1 MAYPCLG
8 EEDKLNKIKNVA
20 SVSGEFIWV
29 FIKVVCFLVDMS
41 PDDILQL
48 FGVKVN
54 RTHDKIRFMHKSF
67 ATITRGLDRSL
78 PPMRLYEKAK
88 RLGIWN
94 PSDID
99 LSKDKTDWSTLK
111 DEEKDLILR
120 LLAMFAA
127 GEEAVTLDL
136 LPLMRVVALEGR
148 IEEEMF
154 LTTFLFEEAK
164 HTDFF
169 RRFMDDISIVSND
182 LTNYHTDNYRH
193 LFYDE
198 LPAALSKLET
208 DSSPSAQI
216 RASVTYNMVVE
227 GVLAETGYHA
237 FFTML
242 ERNDLM
248 PGLRKGISLLKQ
260 DESRHIA
267 YGVYLLSRLVA
278 EHPEE
283 WDTLEMQMNT
293 LLPFAVGVIGDAFAA
308 YDVVPFGLVEDDFVD
323 YAMGQFTKRFERLEK
338 AKGASLDE
346 INRVAKE
353 TEDA

>member
-1 MAYPCLG
+1 
-8 EEDKLNKIKNVA
+8 
-20 SVSGEFIWV
+20 
-29 FIKVVCFLVDMS
+29 
-41 PDDILQL
+41 
-48 FGVKVN
+48 
-54 RTHDKIRFMHKSF
+54 MHQSF
-67 ATITRGLDRSL
+67 ATTTRGLDRNL

-99 LSKDKTDWSTLK
+99 LTKDKTDWSTLK
-111 DEEKDLILR
+111 DDEKDLILR
-120 LLAMFAA
+120 LLAMFVA

-136 LPLMRVVALEGR
+136 LPLIRIVAKEGR
-148 IEEEMF
+148 VEEEMF

-169 RRFMDDISIVSND
+169 RRFLDDVTGSDVD
-182 LTNYHTDNYRH
+182 LSHYHTFNYHQI
-193 LFYDE
+193 FYNE
-198 LPAALSKLET
+198 LPAALSAL
-208 DSSPSAQI
+208 DADASPSAQV

-248 PGLRKGISLLKQ
+248 PGLRKGILLLKQ

-283 WDTLEMQMNT
+283 WVTLDTQMNT
-293 LLPFAVGVIGDAFAA
+293 LLPFAIGVIGDAFAA
-308 YDVVPFGLVEDDFVD
+308 YDVVPFGLVEDDFVN
-323 YAMGQFTKRFERLEK
+323 YAMSQFTKRFERLEK
-338 AKGASLDE
+338 AKGASLEE
-346 INRVAKE
+346 IDRVARE
-353 TEDA
+353 VEES

>member
-1 MAYPCLG
+1 MAH
-8 EEDKLNKIKNVA
+8 
-20 SVSGEFIWV
+20 
-29 FIKVVCFLVDMS
+29 
-41 PDDILQL
+41 Q
-48 FGVKVN
+48 
-54 RTHDKIRFMHKSF
+54 SF
-67 ATITRGLDRSL
+67 ATTTRGLNRTL

-99 LSKDKTDWSTLK
+99 LTKDKSDWETLQ
-111 DEEKDLILR
+111 DDEKDLILR
-120 LLAMFAA
+120 LLSMFVA

-136 LPLMRVVALEGR
+136 LPLIRVIAQEGR
-148 IEEEMF
+148 FEEEMF

-169 RRFMDDISIVSND
+169 RRFMDDVSIATND
-182 LTNYHTDNYRH
+182 LTHYHTDNYH
-193 LFYDE
+193 TIFYDA
-198 LPAALSKLET
+198 LPSALSMLET
-208 DSSPSAQI
+208 DSSPSIQI
-216 RASVTYNMVVE
+216 RASVTYNVVVE

-278 EHPEE
+278 EYPEE
-283 WDTLEMQMNT
+283 WDTLDAQMNS
-293 LLPFAVGVIGDAFAA
+293 LLPFAIGVIGDAFAA
-308 YDVVPFGLVEDDFVD
+308 YEVVPFGLVEDDFVE

-338 AKGASLDE
+338 AKGASLEE

-353 TEDA
+353 TEEA

>member
-1 MAYPCLG
+1 
-8 EEDKLNKIKNVA
+8 
-20 SVSGEFIWV
+20 
-29 FIKVVCFLVDMS
+29 MS
-41 PDDILQL
+41 H
-48 FGVKVN
+48 
-54 RTHDKIRFMHKSF
+54 TSF
-67 ATITRGLDRSL
+67 ATTTRGLDRNL

-99 LSKDKTDWSTLK
+99 LSKDKADWSTLK
-111 DEEKDLILR
+111 ADEKDLICR
-120 LLAMFAA
+120 LLAMFVA

-136 LPLMRVVALEGR
+136 LPLIQVIAKEGR
-148 IEEEMF
+148 VEEEMF

-169 RRFMDDISIVSND
+169 RRFLDDVSIAVDD
-182 LTNYHTDNYRH
+182 LTRYHTDNYH
-193 LFYDE
+193 YIFYDA
-198 LPAALSKLET
+198 LPAALSTLET
-208 DSSPSAQI
+208 DSSPSALI

-278 EHPEE
+278 EHPDE
-283 WDTLEMQMNT
+283 WDTLDTQMNS
-293 LLPFAVGVIGDAFAA
+293 LLPSAIGVIGDAFAA
-308 YDVVPFGLVEDDFVD
+308 YDVVPFGLVEDDFVN
-323 YAMGQFTKRFERLEK
+323 YAMSQFTKRFERLEK

-346 INRVAKE
+346 INRIARE

>member
-1 MAYPCLG
+1 
-8 EEDKLNKIKNVA
+8 
-20 SVSGEFIWV
+20 
-29 FIKVVCFLVDMS
+29 MS
-41 PDDILQL
+41 HI
-48 FGVKVN
+48 
-54 RTHDKIRFMHKSF
+54 SF
-67 ATITRGLDRSL
+67 ATTTRGLNRNL

-88 RLGIWN
+88 KLGIWN

-99 LSKDKTDWSTLK
+99 FSKDKQDWATFK
-111 DEEKDLILR
+111 DDEKDLIWL
-120 LLAMFAA
+120 LLALFVA

-136 LPLMRVVALEGR
+136 LPLIEVVAREGR
-148 IEEEMF
+148 LEEEMF

-169 RRFMDDISIVSND
+169 RRFLDEVCDAPVD
-182 LTNYHTDNYRH
+182 LAHYHTDNYKTI
-193 LFYDE
+193 FYE
-198 LPAALSKLET
+198 ALPEALLGLKS
-208 DSSPSAQI
+208 DSSPAAQI

-267 YGVYLLSRLVA
+267 YGVYLLSRLIA
-278 EHPEE
+278 ENPQE
-283 WDTLEMQMNT
+283 WENLEMYMNT
-293 LLPFAVGVIGDAFAA
+293 QLPLAIGVIGDTFAR
-308 YDVVPFGLVEDDFVD
+308 YEVVPFGLVEEDFVNF
-323 YAMGQFTKRFERLEK
+323 AMAQFSKRFERLEK
-338 AKGASLDE
+338 AKGATLDE
-346 INRVAKE
+346 INRVARE